1 MNFVSVD
8 GGGTKLNAIWF
19 DEKLNLLG
27 GRARWA

>member
-27 GRARWA
+27 RARRA